1 MKIFLILLNII
12 VCDQVLAAG
21 GKVPQNWSEF
31 FPSLIWPAFNVAV
44 LASLLIWK
52 LKTPARNYFNTRAQT
67 IASIMERAQAKAK
80 EAEMMMQMQRKK
92 LDGLD
97 AEIKKINSETDLEI
111 EKFKSNYHQEVHER
125 IAKLKTD
132 ASMKI
137 EAEKKQLSEQLN
149 SVLLDQVV
157 AKAKV
162 TFKGDKELN
171 NKATSK
177 ILEGLK

>member
-1 MKIFLILLNII
+1 MKIFIFLVSII
-12 VCDQVLAAG
+12 VSHQVLAAG
-21 GKVPQNWSEF
+21 GKVPQNWNEF
-31 FPSLIWPAFNVAV
+31 FPSLVWPAFNVAV

-52 LKTPARNYFNTRAQT
+52 LRTPARNYFNSRAET
-67 IASIMERAQAKAK
+67 IANIMERAQAKAK

-92 LDGLD
+92 LDGLES
-97 AEIKKINSETDLEI
+97 EIKKIHTEADVEI
-111 EKFKSNYHQEVHER
+111 EKFKSSYQQEVDER
-125 IAKLKTD
+125 ISKLKTD

-149 SVLLDQVV
+149 TILLDQVI
-157 AKAKV
+157 AKAKN
-162 TFKGDKELN
+162 TIRNDNDLN